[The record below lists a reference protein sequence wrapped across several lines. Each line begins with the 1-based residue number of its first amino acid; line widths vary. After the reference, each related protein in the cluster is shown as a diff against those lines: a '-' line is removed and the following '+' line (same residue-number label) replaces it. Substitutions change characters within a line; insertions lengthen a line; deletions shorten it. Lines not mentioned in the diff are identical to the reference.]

1 MVFTC
6 SVCAKV
12 HLTAVGRTARRR
24 DPCVQA
30 GHRPQ
35 SDLHQGSKD
44 WSGLKGNLRKSWTP
58 GSRSHP
64 ARWELECGMG
74 SQVAPPEPSG
84 PSDRSRLLWPLVIM
98 AAGFLYFFVQLPP
111 KETAPTEVSYSEV
124 KTLIRS
130 GEVGEVVLEDAAIV
144 ATLRQQ
150 TTESSKRVRAITPQ
164 QPDPAL
170 LPLLEDKSVII
181 TAEAPRVPSVLISLL
196 PWILILAFYFWL
208 SRRMTG
214 GGISGGLPGGIG
226 DFLGGRSAKPTK
238 PTRKVTFA
246 DVAGQ
251 DEAKREVSELVEF
264 LRDPD
269 RFQKVGATV
278 PHGVLLMG
286 PPGTGKTLLARA
298 LAGEADVP
306 FFSTSGSEFI
316 EVFVGVGAGRVRKMF
331 EEARKQAPSIIFI
344 DELDSIGRT
353 RGTGL
358 GGGNDEREQT
368 LNQILAELDGFS
380 PREAVVVLAATNR
393 PDVLDPALLRPGRFD
408 RHVTLEL
415 PDKRARRAILAVHVK
430 DLPLRADVDLD
441 QVAAG
446 TPGFSGADLKN
457 LLNEAAITAA
467 RRSAT
472 DITSADL
479 DEARDKVMMG
489 TVRTLAIQ
497 PDEKH
502 RLAVHEAGHTAVAFY
517 NPDADPIYKV
527 TIIPRGRSLGS
538 THMLPEHDR
547 HTLPE
552 AYLRAQLTTLLAGR
566 AAEKL
571 LLESVSSGADDDIHR
586 ATLLARSMVARWGMD
601 PDIGPVDLRDSEDH
615 PFLGQQIAQ
624 PRSFSDQTATRVDQA
639 VVTLLHAAETEALQI
654 IETHR
659 GQITHLVT
667 RLEAEETLD
676 LQAIRACLEPGT
688 KITPFVKHR
697 K

>member
-1 MVFTC
+1 MSTRQ
-6 SVCAKV
+6 
-12 HLTAVGRTARRR
+12 T
-24 DPCVQA
+24 
-30 GHRPQ
+30 
-35 SDLHQGSKD
+35 
-44 WSGLKGNLRKSWTP
+44 
-58 GSRSHP
+58 
-64 ARWELECGMG
+64 
-74 SQVAPPEPSG
+74 PPEQPDPKG
-84 PSDRSRLLWPLVIM
+84 LPRILWPFVFGLVALTILLTQQP
-98 AAGFLYFFVQLPP
+98 G
-111 KETAPTEVSYSEV
+111 ETGETRTVSYSDV
-124 KTLIRS
+124 KTLIRN
-130 GEVGEVVLEDAAIV
+130 GDVREATLEETAIV
-144 ATLRQQ
+144 AVLHDRAADGATRLRA
-150 TTESSKRVRAITPQ
+150 VTPQ

-170 LPLLEDKSVII
+170 LPLLEDMGVTV
-181 TAEAPRVPSVLISLL
+181 TAEAPRAPSTLIWFL
-196 PWILILAFYFWL
+196 PWILIIGFYFWL
-208 SRRMTG
+208 SRRMMGGMG
-214 GGISGGLPGGIG
+214 GGFGGGVPGGMG
-226 DFLGGRSAKPTK
+226 DFLSGRSAKPTK
-238 PTRKVTFA
+238 PTRKVTFG

-306 FFSTSGSEFI
+306 FFSTSGSEFV
-316 EVFVGVGAGRVRKMF
+316 EMFVGVGAGRVRKMF
-331 EEARKQAPSIIFI
+331 EAARKQAPAIIFI

-358 GGGNDEREQT
+358 GGGHDEREQT

-380 PREAVVVLAATNR
+380 AREAVVVLAATNR

-408 RHVTLEL
+408 RHVTLSL
-415 PDKRARRAILAVHVK
+415 PDKDARRAILDVHIK
-430 DLPLRADVDLD
+430 DLPLRHDVNLD

-467 RRSAT
+467 RRHAA
-472 DITSADL
+472 DITPDDL

-497 PDEKH
+497 PDERH
-502 RLAVHEAGHTAVAFY
+502 RLAVHEAGHTAAAFY
-517 NPDADPIYKV
+517 NAGGDPIYKV

-538 THMLPEHDR
+538 THMLPAHDR

-552 AYLRAQLTTLLAGR
+552 GYLRAQLVTLLAGR

-571 LLESVSSGADDDIHR
+571 LLGSVSSGADDDIRR
-586 ATLLARSMVARWGMD
+586 ATALARSMVARWGMD
-601 PDIGPVDLRDSEDH
+601 PDLGPVDLRDSEDH

-639 VVTLLHAAETEALQI
+639 VMALLNTAETAAILLIEEHRDQI
-654 IETHR
+654 K
-659 GQITHLVT
+659 QLVA

-676 LQAIRACLEPGT
+676 LDAIRACLDPDAR
-688 KITPFVKHR
+688 ITPFAKHR